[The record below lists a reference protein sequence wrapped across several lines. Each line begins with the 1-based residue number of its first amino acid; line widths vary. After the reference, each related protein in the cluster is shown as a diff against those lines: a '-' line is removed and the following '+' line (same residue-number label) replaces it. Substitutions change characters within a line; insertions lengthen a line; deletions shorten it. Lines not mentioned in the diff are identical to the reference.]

1 LLRIALV
8 IILGSFM
15 SVLDTTI
22 INVAMRELSR
32 TFHVTLAVTQ
42 WVATGYSLA
51 LASTIPLADWASAL
65 IGASGQ
71 PAVAAAFGRTFLWAF
86 FIVVVAFI
94 SALFLPRRP
103 LPALE

>member
-1 LLRIALV
+1 MNAAEPANSAVLAAEPPGLDPHLLRIALV

-42 WVATGYSLA
+42 WVTTGYSLA
-51 LASTIPLADWASAL
+51 LVTTIPLA
-65 IGASGQ
+65 G
-71 PAVAAAFGRTFLWAF
+71 GRSVTRCDCLWT
-86 FIVVVAFI
+86 
-94 SALFLPRRP
+94 
-103 LPALE
+103 